1 VNVVPRFFPFFVA
14 TPVTPALESSR
25 GGVSETLNPSS
36 AGAELL
42 IPFLGTTVLSTGI
55 ATGTV
60 GARVT
65 VEETSSP
72 GGDTDEDMDNDA
84 RELRVVVA
92 LCNVAGLGTDVSTE
106 RMEIQSISLT
116 MDDLRRRVHR

>member
-1 VNVVPRFFPFFVA
+1 VNVIPRFFPFFVA
-14 TPVTPALESSR
+14 TALESSR
-25 GGVSETLNPSS
+25 GDVSETLNPSS

-42 IPFLGTTVLSTGI
+42 IPFLGTAVLSTGI

-92 LCNVAGLGTDVSTE
+92 LCNTADLVTNISTE

-116 MDDLRRRVHR
+116 MDGLRRRVHH

>member
-14 TPVTPALESSR
+14 TPTTPALESAR
-25 GGVSETLNPSS
+25 GGVPETLDPSS

-42 IPFLGTTVLSTGI
+42 IPFLAAGVQSTGI

-65 VEETSSP
+65 VEEMSNP

-92 LCNVAGLGTDVSTE
+92 LCSAAGLGTDVSTG
-106 RMEIQSISLT
+106 RKEIQSISLT
-116 MDDLRRRVHR
+116 MDGLRRRVRR